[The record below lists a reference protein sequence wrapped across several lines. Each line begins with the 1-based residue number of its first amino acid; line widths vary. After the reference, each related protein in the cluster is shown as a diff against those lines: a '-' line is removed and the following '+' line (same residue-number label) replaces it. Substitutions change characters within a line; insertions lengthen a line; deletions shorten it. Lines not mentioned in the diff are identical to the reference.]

1 MPSEE
6 GHVLEKN
13 SVEKYRIKQI
23 NKLKNFSLSE
33 RRWGKEKIKNMSVL
47 VYTESEQGVF
57 KKVALEVASYAKA
70 VANQLGTTVTA
81 ITINATN
88 SSELGK
94 YGVDKVLNVTH
105 PELKTF
111 SAHGY
116 AEAIKQAAEKEGT
129 KVVILSSSA
138 NSKYLAPLVAVGL
151 NAGYASN
158 VIEAPSNTAPFTVKR
173 TAFTNKAFETIAINT
188 DIKIVGVSHN
198 AFSIIETNG
207 SASAEEFAPVI
218 SSATIKVESVEKSSN
233 TVSIADADI
242 VVSAGRGLKGP
253 ENWGMIEELAS
264 VLGAAT
270 ACSKP
275 VSDLGWRPHSEHVGQ
290 TGKPVAANLYIA
302 IGISGAIQHLAGINA
317 SKVKVV
323 INNDPEAPFFKAAD
337 YGVVGDAFT
346 IIPQLI
352 EKLKVFKAQQ

>member
-1 MPSEE
+1 
-6 GHVLEKN
+6 
-13 SVEKYRIKQI
+13 
-23 NKLKNFSLSE
+23 
-33 RRWGKEKIKNMSVL
+33 MSVL
-47 VYTESEQGVF
+47 VYTESEEGKF

-81 ITINATN
+81 ITFNAEQVSQLDN
-88 SSELGK
+88 
-94 YGVDKVLNVTH
+94 YGVDKVLNITNS
-105 PELKTF
+105 ELKTF
-111 SAHGY
+111 NANGY

-138 NSKYLAPLVAVGL
+138 NSKYIAPLLAVGL
-151 NAGYASN
+151 QAGYASN
-158 VIEAPSNTAPFTVKR
+158 VIEAPSSTSPFTVKR
-173 TAFTNKAFETIAINT
+173 TAFTNKAFETMTINT
-188 DIKIVGVSHN
+188 DVKIVGVSHN
-198 AFSIIETNG
+198 AFGLVETTGN
-207 SASAEEFAPVI
+207 ASAENFSPSV
-218 SSATIKVESVEKSSN
+218 SNLQVQVESVDKASN
-233 TVSIADADI
+233 KVSIADADI

-253 ENWGMIEELAS
+253 ENWGMIEELAF

-337 YGVVGDAFT
+337 YGVVGDAFVVV
-346 IIPQLI
+346 PQLI
-352 EKLKVFKAQQ
+352 EKLKTFKAQQ